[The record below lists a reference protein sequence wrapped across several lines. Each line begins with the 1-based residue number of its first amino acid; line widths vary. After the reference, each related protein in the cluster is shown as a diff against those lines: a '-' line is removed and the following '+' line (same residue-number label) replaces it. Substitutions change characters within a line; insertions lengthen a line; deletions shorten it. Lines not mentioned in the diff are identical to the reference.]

1 MNTKKPNPTTSTGS
15 RREFLKG
22 SAGVFAGA
30 SAAQLL
36 PQTANAQ
43 EDGMADALRD
53 ANANG
58 RPILLRN
65 GIVYSVDAE
74 VGNYSRGDILIQG
87 KIIRDIGQDL
97 EYPSDTLVI
106 DSSGMIVMPGF
117 IDTHHHQYETILRG
131 ILADGMWGGVENELH
146 ARNYGTVIQ
155 AIFTPLY
162 TPDDA
167 RISQLIASLSQIS
180 QGVTTTVDTSQIHLT
195 SEHTD
200 ATIEG
205 LRESGR
211 RCLVAY
217 NANRENADARRAPE
231 LRRLREQYFSSDD
244 QLLTLAYNSRSEQ
257 WETWHIG
264 RDVGASIVGHC
275 QGRDNFDEPALIASG
290 EMGPDVEYIH
300 CTRISDGLLDAIADT
315 GGHVSIATAIEMQMG
330 HGYPPIQR
338 CLDHGIR
345 PSLSVDVE
353 CNMTADPFT
362 QLRSAF
368 TWQRALVN
376 ERSIQGEDNLPP
388 PLTCQ
393 DVIEFHTVQ
402 GARAA
407 QLDAKVGTLTP
418 GKEADIIMLS
428 TGLNVAPLHNVPGA
442 IVTLMDTSNVQH
454 VFIAGK
460 IMKWRGALVQVDE
473 DRVIADA
480 NAAAEGL
487 VARAEYQNDLFE
499 TCCGG
504 GLLSG
509 EERPEISVE
518 RVKRGP

>member
-1 MNTKKPNPTTSTGS
+1 MKKNETSSNS
-15 RREFLKG
+15 RRDFLKG
-22 SAGVFAGA
+22 GAGLISGVT
-30 SAAQLL
+30 AAQLL
-36 PQTANAQ
+36 PRTATAQ
-43 EDGMADALRD
+43 EDGTAEQLRE
-53 ANANG
+53 ANTNG

-65 GIVYSVDAE
+65 GIIYSVDAR
-74 VGNYSRGDILIQG
+74 VGDYASGDVLIQG
-87 KIIRDIGQDL
+87 KIISQIGQNL
-97 EYPSDTLVI
+97 EFPPDTLVI
-106 DSSGMIVMPGF
+106 DSSGMIIMPGF
-117 IDTHHHQYETILRG
+117 VDTHHHQYETVLRG
-131 ILADGMWGGVENELH
+131 ILADGMWGGDENKLH
-146 ARNYGTVIQ
+146 ARNYGSVIQ

-195 SEHTD
+195 AEHTD
-200 ATIEG
+200 ATIDG

-217 NANRENADARRAPE
+217 NANRRNAAARRVPE
-231 LRRLREQYFSSDD
+231 LRRLRREHFSSDD

-264 RDVGASIVGHC
+264 RDVGAAIVGHC

-300 CTRISDGLLDAIADT
+300 CTRVSDELLDAIADT
-315 GGHVSIATAIEMQMG
+315 GGHVSIATPIEMQMG

-376 ERSIQGEDNLPP
+376 ERSIRGEEDVP
-388 PLTCQ
+388 PLLTCR
-393 DVIEFHTVQ
+393 DVLEFHTIQ

-442 IVTLMDTSNVQH
+442 IVTLMDTSNVRN
-454 VFIAGK
+454 VFVAGK
-460 IMKWRGALVQVDE
+460 IMKWEGALVQVDE

-487 VARAEYQNDLFE
+487 IARAEYQNSLFE
-499 TCCGG
+499 TCCSGER
-504 GLLSG
+504 LSG
-509 EERPEISVE
+509 DERAEIPLE
-518 RVKRGP
+518 RIKRGT